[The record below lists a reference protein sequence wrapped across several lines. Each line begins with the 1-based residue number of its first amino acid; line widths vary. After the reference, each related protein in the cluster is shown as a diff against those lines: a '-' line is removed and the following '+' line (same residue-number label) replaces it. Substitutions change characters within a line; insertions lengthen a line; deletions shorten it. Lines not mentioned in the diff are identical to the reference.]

1 LSGKRSSGALMGA
14 DGEASSKRWPDPK
27 RSNVAKVCG
36 GIWRLHVSS
45 VRSADPDPQIWVRCS
60 SCLLSI
66 PNRYAMDPLDGI
78 LVFVGSSGTTIA
90 KPHECLMARI
100 PFVRLSKAIKDAA
113 RG

>member
-1 LSGKRSSGALMGA
+1 MGA
-14 DGEASSKRWPDPK
+14 DGETSSKRWPDPK

-45 VRSADPDPQIWVRCS
+45 VRSADPDPQTWVRWS

-78 LVFVGSSGTTIA
+78 LVFVDSSGTTIA